1 MVRASSA
8 PSITN
13 DIHLAMNGRYK
24 LFKVAVT
31 SKSPKFFSD
40 YKRARSKVTSAL
52 RRAKALYFFEVV

>member
-1 MVRASSA
+1 MVRASST

-24 LFKVAVT
+24 LFKAAVT

-40 YKRARSKVTSAL
+40 YKRARSKVTSDL
-52 RRAKALYFFEVV
+52 RRARALYFFEVV